1 MTRFGPGTE
10 TFPLPRVTRLRMVRE
25 PMGRLNSGLTTLAK

>member
-10 TFPLPRVTRLRMVRE
+10 TFPLSRVTRLSMARE
-25 PMGRLNSGLTTLAK
+25 PMERLNSGLTTLAK